1 MQNCQT
7 YSSRKKKKKK
17 AHYKCTDVKVRSRSS
32 IQWCL
37 EMAALSADRPGRD
50 RNENQPRTA
59 GFNTIPAPP
68 TASTPSEY
76 CSFWQQFRDAAELL
90 SGMFGNKKLSVKQRK
105 QETEKKKRN
114 LWSQLA
120 RGK

>member
-1 MQNCQT
+1 
-7 YSSRKKKKKK
+7 
-17 AHYKCTDVKVRSRSS
+17 
-32 IQWCL
+32 
-37 EMAALSADRPGRD
+37 MAALSADRPGRD

-68 TASTPSEY
+68 TASTPNEY

-105 QETEKKKRN
+105 QETEKKKEKP
-114 LWSQLA
+114 LVTVSK
-120 RGK
+120 G